1 MIFEINLTTYFVQL
15 LNFHIE
21 NLHDLTNN
29 VQSPLQINENNVLL
43 YFEKKT
49 VERGKKLKIAILMS
63 LPCIFINFILQ
74 KHPKRIIFIHK
85 NRKLPL

>member
-15 LNFHIE
+15 LNFYIE

-29 VQSPLQINENNVLL
+29 VQSPLQINENNILL

-49 VERGKKLKIAILMS
+49 VEWGKNSK
-63 LPCIFINFILQ
+63 
-74 KHPKRIIFIHK
+74 
-85 NRKLPL
+85 